1 MNKNDII
8 ELEITD
14 VTAEGSGVG
23 RHDGMAVFV
32 PAAAAGDVISCR
44 IVKVCKSY
52 CFGIIDKI
60 IKPSADRAESGCEIS
75 KKCGG
80 CVFRH
85 IDYSAELRIKDKSVR
100 DAFKRIGGLDI
111 PFEDILGCESADRY
125 RNKAQYP
132 VAGEAGNA
140 YCGFY
145 AQRSHRVIP
154 CGDCILQPKIF
165 GKITEDVL
173 GYINSRKIPPYNEE
187 SGKGCVR
194 HIYLRRGYHSGEIMV
209 CLVVTKEDRK
219 LFAPMADMLMKKY
232 PDIKSV
238 VLNINSRRTNVI
250 MGEKCVTVGGRGYIE
265 DIMCGRRIK
274 ISPLAF
280 YQVNTAQAER
290 LYGIAADFAEL
301 KGGEVLLDLY
311 CGAGT
316 VGLSMADKISKLIGG
331 EIIPEAVE
339 NAKENA
345 AANGIENAEFI
356 CGDAGKIAD
365 SLAAKGMHPDVIVID
380 PPRKGCDSLTLDSI
394 VKMAPEKVV
403 MISCNPATAAR
414 DAAYLGERGY
424 AAVKARAADMFPRTG
439 HVECVA
445 LLSKLKS
452 NQHIEVEL
460 KTDELDLT
468 AAESKATYDEI
479 KAYVKE
485 HSGLTVSS
493 LNIAQVKQKYG
504 IIERENYNKAKT
516 EDSRQ
521 PKCTEEKE
529 EAIVGA
535 LKFFRMI
542 R

>member
-1 MNKNDII
+1 MLKNKNEVVFPMNKNDII

-132 VAGEAGNA
+132 VSGEAGNA

-154 CGDCILQPKIF
+154 CGDCILQPEIF

-194 HIYLRRGYHSGEIMV
+194 HIYLRRGYHSSEIMV

-250 MGEKCVTVGGRGYIE
+250 MGEKCVTVGGRAYIE

-394 VKMAPEKVV
+394 VKMSPEKVV

-452 NQHIEVEL
+452 DQ
-460 KTDELDLT
+460 
-468 AAESKATYDEI
+468 
-479 KAYVKE
+479 
-485 HSGLTVSS
+485 
-493 LNIAQVKQKYG
+493 Q
-504 IIERENYNKAKT
+504 
-516 EDSRQ
+516 SRWS
-521 PKCTEEKE
+521 
-529 EAIVGA
+529 
-535 LKFFRMI
+535 
-542 R
+542 